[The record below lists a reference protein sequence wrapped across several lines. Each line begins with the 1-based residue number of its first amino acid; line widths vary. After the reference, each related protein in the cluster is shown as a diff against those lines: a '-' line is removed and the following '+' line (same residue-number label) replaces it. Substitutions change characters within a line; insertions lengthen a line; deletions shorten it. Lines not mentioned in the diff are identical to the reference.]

1 MMDVS
6 GSMGDEQ
13 KEIVRLTSFWLDTW
27 LTNQYKGI
35 ERRYIIHDATAKEVD
50 QDTFYRTKESGG
62 TLISSAYKLAIKILE
77 DNYSPAEWNIYLF
90 HFSDGDNWSGNDTS
104 ECMKLLE
111 TALLPVSNLF
121 CYGQVESRYGS
132 GQFLRDLTK
141 HFGEPSEKVTVA
153 QIKDRDAIIDALKT
167 FLGKGK

>member
-1 MMDVS
+1 MDVS

-27 LTNQYKGI
+27 LSSQYKGL
-35 ERRYIIHDATAKEVD
+35 ERRYIIHDATAREVN
-50 QDTFYRTKESGG
+50 QETFFRTKESGG
-62 TLISSAYKLAIKILE
+62 TLISSAYKLALNIIE
-77 DNYSPAEWNIYLF
+77 ENFPVSDWNIYLF
-90 HFSDGDNWSGNDTS
+90 HFSDGDNWSGNDTA
-104 ECMKLLE
+104 ECMKIME
-111 TALLPVSNLF
+111 SQLLPASNLF

-141 HFGEPSEKVTVA
+141 HFGERNEKVTVV
-153 QIKDRDAIIDALKT
+153 QIKDREAIMDALRV